1 MRTHCPGPR
10 VEDSESRILGSAIWI
25 EFHKMHIYANVRF
38 SIYTYKQYYVNSW
51 YETSICTHIQR
62 ERVTEGDAIRSHGNA
77 HSARHVRPMCTCIA
91 AISIISYVLPRGE
104 LSVGWLLS
112 QMGGSR
118 GRQRYR
124 VRMGLQCVAACEL
137 RILQQGGDYRSCTQ
151 LIVFVSSVTCIL
163 PLSPGSCQ
171 GPG

>member
-91 AISIISYVLPRGE
+91 AISIIPLVSASLAPNIHAIANAGIIKTRLPKRPAMSFNNFDLPFS
-104 LSVGWLLS
+104 LSKNVNGQFVAS
-112 QMGGSR
+112 HSR
-118 GRQRYR
+118 G
-124 VRMGLQCVAACEL
+124 
-137 RILQQGGDYRSCTQ
+137 
-151 LIVFVSSVTCIL
+151 
-163 PLSPGSCQ
+163 PLAHLGEPMT
-171 GPG
+171 